1 MPEQISTYSIIRAKL
16 PAEIPT
22 YVGAPEAQDLDV
34 RSFPRK
40 GLLLTPE
47 GETRY
52 ITNDTTVMK
61 SKLSTLSTIT
71 LSNCNVLS
79 QLTRNLDVG
88 FWGKEGVF
96 QRLLKE
102 GPCCF
107 HLPSLRHPKDALI
120 LLPCNLSDA
129 ILSVSSIIKLPL
141 SCCIS

>member
-34 RSFPRK
+34 WSFPRK

-79 QLTRNLDVG
+79 QLSN
-88 FWGKEGVF
+88 
-96 QRLLKE
+96 
-102 GPCCF
+102 
-107 HLPSLRHPKDALI
+107 
-120 LLPCNLSDA
+120 
-129 ILSVSSIIKLPL
+129 
-141 SCCIS
+141 